1 MRFPSVYEIFE
12 DRNLATLILVV
23 MSVQFVFWE
32 GFAVSIPKVIFMCG
46 MLLVFIARCAQLSK
60 ALILGY
66 AFLLITLFMCEFQPI
81 PPRYSTLGYSLL
93 FINTFIVY
101 YNLVWI
107 KNCFSIDYFIKL
119 ISCFIYA
126 YCMCLILQQIFLL
139 IGIRSFSLINL
150 GGWDIYHLRS
160 LAIEPSQAGR
170 LLTVFFYAFLK
181 CTEYAN
187 GGPLK
192 INELFK
198 QYKWVIIAFL
208 YTIIGV
214 GSATAMVGLCIVSLY
229 FVRKNYAFFI
239 IITAFL
245 IYILIP
251 YLDYEPLNRAMVTF
265 NAALTGDTAEVIKA
279 DHSASARVNIILD
292 TFNKLDLTDP
302 QIWFGYGIDAE
313 SEYAI
318 NTGIY
323 DYGMISYLFKILFFM
338 VCCFTG
344 FLTLETLMFIVLF
357 GMNIGNIAYGWAALM
372 FFSTIK
378 YFKENYIGD
387 DSIQYIKE

>member
-1 MRFPSVYEIFE
+1 MKFPSIIEIFE
-12 DRNLATLILVV
+12 DRNLATLILIV

-32 GFAVSIPKVIFMCG
+32 GFTVSIPKVIFMCC
-46 MLLVFIARCAQLSK
+46 MLFVFITRCAQQSK

-66 AFLLITLFMCEFQPI
+66 AFLFVTLFMSEFQPI
-81 PPRYSTLGYSLL
+81 PPRYSTLGYALL

-107 KNCFSIDYFIKL
+107 KNCFSIEYFIKL
-119 ISCFIYA
+119 TSYFIYA
-126 YCMCLILQQIFLL
+126 YCICLILQQTFL
-139 IGIRSFSLINL
+139 IVGIKSFSLINL

-170 LLTVFFYAFLK
+170 LLTVFFYSFLK
-181 CTEYAN
+181 STEYAN

-192 INELFK
+192 IHELFK
-198 QYKWVIIAFL
+198 YYKWVIIAFL

-214 GSATAMVGLCIVSLY
+214 GSGTAMVGLCIVLLY
-229 FVRKNYAFFI
+229 FVRKTYAFFI
-239 IITAFL
+239 IITALL

-265 NAALTGDTAEVIKA
+265 NAALTGDTGEVIKA
-279 DHSASARVNIILD
+279 DHSASARVNILLD

-302 QIWFGYGIDAE
+302 QIWFGYGIDAK
-313 SEYAI
+313 SKYAI

-344 FLTLETLMFIVLF
+344 FFTLETLMFILLF
-357 GMNIGNIAYGWAALM
+357 GMNIGNIAYGWSALM
-372 FFSTIK
+372 FFSTLK
-378 YFKENYIGD
+378 YFKYNFNHLKG
-387 DSIQYIKE
+387 S